1 MTPSTTRN
9 NQKISL
15 SITGMRCASCAG
27 SIEKTLLE
35 VPGVEEAQVNFATE
49 QATVTGNATRKALE
63 AAIEVLGYN
72 IKKENV
78 E

>member
-1 MTPSTTRN
+1 MTTHKSKQET
-9 NQKISL
+9 SL
-15 SITGMRCASCAG
+15 LITGMKCVSCADR
-27 SIEKTLLE
+27 IEKALLE
-35 VPGVEEAQVNFATE
+35 VSGVEGAQVNFATE
-49 QATVTGNATRKALE
+49 QVTVTGNATREALE